1 MPLYKTITVDEHT
14 KAFIW
19 KVEESYESLAKDV
32 ELTENCK
39 KRVDGM
45 KSEIHR
51 RGFMSIRHLLAE
63 AGYVDHDLWYDDL
76 GKPHLKDDKYI
87 SITHSFNFTAII
99 VGRNHV
105 GIDIEKQRNKILK
118 IANKFTPLDEY
129 HTLANEEA
137 LIRKL
142 TIVWG
147 AKESVYKLIAEP
159 GIGFLQ
165 HINVTDF
172 DFDDFKT
179 TTHVRYNGLDEWFDI
194 NFLEFENFTCVY
206 AQPLK
211 SKLDQTW

>member
-14 KAFIW
+14 KVFIW
-19 KVEESYESLAKDV
+19 KVEESLEWLSKDV
-32 ELTENCK
+32 ELTDHCRR
-39 KRVDGM
+39 RVLGM
-45 KSEIHR
+45 KSEIHQ

-63 AGYVDHDLWYDDL
+63 AGYTDHDLYYDDY
-76 GKPHLKDDKYI
+76 GKPHLRDDKYI

-99 VGRNHV
+99 VSNRDV
-105 GIDIEKQRNKILK
+105 GIDIEKQRNKILT

-147 AKESVYKLIAEP
+147 AKESVYKLIAQP
-159 GIGFLQ
+159 GVGFLQ

-172 DFDDFKT
+172 DFDDLKT
-179 TTHVRYNGLDEWFDI
+179 TTHVRFNGLDAWFDVA
-194 NFLEFENFTCVY
+194 FLEFENFTCVY
-206 AQPLK
+206 AMPSNSNL
-211 SKLDQTW
+211 TA

>member
-14 KAFIW
+14 KVFIW
-19 KVEESYESLAKDV
+19 KVEESFEWLSDGI
-32 ELTENCK
+32 ELTEHCR

-51 RGFMSIRHLLAE
+51 RGFMSIRHLMAE
-63 AGYVDHDLWYDDL
+63 AGYKDHDLYYDEL

-99 VGRNHV
+99 ISNKDV

-147 AKESVYKLIAEP
+147 AKESVYKLIAQP

-172 DFDDFKT
+172 DFEDAKT
-179 TTHVRYNGLDEWFDI
+179 TTHVRYNGLDAWFDV

-206 AQPLK
+206 AQPSNAK
-211 SKLDQTW
+211 SKA

>member
-14 KAFIW
+14 KVFIW
-19 KVEESYESLAKDV
+19 KVEEPYEELA
-32 ELTENCK
+32 EGIYLTPHCQR
-39 KRVDGM
+39 RVDGM

-51 RGFMSIRHLLAE
+51 RGFMSIRHLMGE
-63 AGYVDHDLWYDDL
+63 AGYVDEDLYYDDQ
-76 GKPHLKDDKYI
+76 GKPHLVDNKYI

-99 VGRNHV
+99 VSDDHV
-105 GIDIEKQRNKILK
+105 GIDIEKQREKILK

-147 AKESVYKLIAEP
+147 AKESVYKLLAQP
-159 GIGFLQ
+159 GVGFLQ

-172 DFDDFKT
+172 DFDDSKT
-179 TTHVRYNGLDEWFDI
+179 TTHVRYNGIDAWFDI
-194 NFLEFENFTCVY
+194 EFLEFENFTCVY
-206 AQPLK
+206 AMP
-211 SKLDQTW
+211 SKANLS

>member
-1 MPLYKTITVDEHT
+1 MPLFKTITVDERT
-14 KAFIW
+14 KVFIW
-19 KVEESYESLAKDV
+19 KVEESFEWLSEGI
-32 ELTENCK
+32 ELTDHCR
-39 KRVDGM
+39 KRVNGM

-51 RGFMSIRHLLAE
+51 RGFMSIRHLMAQ
-63 AGYVDHDLWYDDL
+63 AGYTDQDLYYDDH
-76 GKPHLKDDKYI
+76 GKPHLSDNKYI

-99 VGRNHV
+99 VSDKDV
-105 GIDIEKQRNKILK
+105 GIDIEKQRDKILK

-147 AKESVYKLIAEP
+147 AKESVYKLIAQP

-172 DFDDFKT
+172 DFEDSGT
-179 TTHVRYNGLDEWFDI
+179 TTHVRYNGLDNWYDI
-194 NFLEFENFTCVY
+194 RFLEFENFTCVY
-206 AQPLK
+206 ALPSN
-211 SKLDQTW
+211 SKPKA